1 MRRTRVGAIGVA
13 VAILGV
19 ASVAVA
25 GNRGGS
31 EREGVAPRSE
41 HVTASASGYQVQVHP
56 AFSSGISVRTA
67 GGQTQ
72 LFRQQATYHLPAGAT
87 AAPAQHVVRLQ
98 GGAFDRDVGL
108 VVNDPKHQI
117 ARITVEMYGP
127 DHRPG
132 QGGPTVETF
141 VVENRA
147 VTCPPDC

>member
-1 MRRTRVGAIGVA
+1 MTRTRVAAFGLAVA
-13 VAILGV
+13 VLSV
-19 ASVAVA
+19 ASVAMA
-25 GNRGGS
+25 GHRGGS

-41 HVTASASGYQVQVHP
+41 HVTTSAAGYRVQVHP
-56 AFSSGISVRTA
+56 AFSSGISVRTDA
-67 GGQTQ
+67 GRTQ
-72 LFRQQATYHLPAGAT
+72 LFRQQATYTLPAGQT

-98 GGAFDRDVGL
+98 GGAFDRDLGL

-127 DHRPG
+127 DHKPG
-132 QGGPTVETF
+132 QAGSTVETF